1 MIKTTKA
8 SKESISEFGE
18 SSRPPV
24 DRCIFLVALSC
35 EYQAGTCYIL
45 LNVCHLFNA
54 STNERL

>member
-8 SKESISEFGE
+8 SKEGISEFLE
-18 SSRPPV
+18 SLRPLA
-24 DRCIFLVALSC
+24 DRCIFLVPLSC

>member
-8 SKESISEFGE
+8 SKESISEFRE
-18 SSRPPV
+18 SSRPPA

-35 EYQAGTCYIL
+35 EYRAGTCYIL